1 MKTIASIL
9 LSSLAL
15 YATPTL
21 AHPDHDQDSPLG
33 RKGIISM
40 PPPSAE
46 KSYGRPGANSEITR
60 SIGIDINDKM
70 RVTPTEISVKPGET
84 IKFVVKN
91 SAKTPQRM
99 ALGTASELKERIAT
113 LKQFPKME
121 MNQPNLVQV
130 LPGESAE
137 LVWQFTQVGTFN
149 YGCTAPACLDAGAI
163 GKIVVNAK

>member
-15 YATPTL
+15 FAPPTL
-21 AHPDHDQDSPLG
+21 AHPDHDHDSPLG

-46 KSYGRPGANSEITR
+46 KSYGRPGVNSEITR
-60 SIGIDINDKM
+60 SIAMDINDKM
-70 RVTPTEISVKPGET
+70 RVTPTEISVKQGET

-91 SAKTPQRM
+91 STKAPQRM
-99 ALGTASELKERIAT
+99 ALGTQAELKERAAM

-121 MNQPNLVQV
+121 MNQPNQVQV
-130 LPGESAE
+130 KPGETAE
-137 LVWQFTQVGTFN
+137 LIWQFNKAGTFN
-149 YGCTAPACLDAGAI
+149 FGCMLAACLETGSI
-163 GKIVVNAK
+163 GKIVVNAN